1 MANVKKPDM
10 SEYSQLTKDPIFER
24 ELLHK
29 LHRVVMQIPLAVMI
43 ATTDGT
49 IEFVNHGFTT
59 ITGYGMNDALTRTLW
74 DLQFAKA
81 DMSLIEDVKRI
92 VLAEEEWRGEMLN
105 WKKTG
110 EMYWESVSLSAI
122 RNESGAVTHF
132 VAVKEEITE
141 RKSTEEKLFE
151 SEERFKAF
159 MDNSPAV
166 AWMKDH
172 GGRYIYMNSNYRERF
187 CGTDSDWLGRTA
199 FEVWPEESAW
209 ALWENDRQVLT
220 TGRPQ
225 IKVEEMSSI
234 EGYGWWWNFRFP
246 FHDAVGKRYV
256 GGIGI
261 EITEQ
266 KQAEEALKQSEEL
279 LRTVLET
286 LPVGVWILDRKGS
299 VVQANK
305 AAHEIWG
312 GARHVGIDEFGE
324 YKGRWLDSGEP
335 VTAHDWGGA
344 RAIRKGETSLEEEV
358 EIEAFDGSRKVILN
372 SSVPIRNEKGEVTG
386 AITINQEITDR
397 KRAEQERERLLEEV
411 QHSNQELQQFAYVAS
426 HDLQEPLRMISSYL
440 QLLDKKY
447 KGQLDEK
454 AETYIRYAVD
464 GAARMQKLI
473 EGLLAYSRI
482 SSGMTKQLVDTNL
495 VLAAALA
502 NLEQVVRECG
512 GTITSITSPL
522 PTVAGDE
529 TMLIQLFQNLISNA
543 LKYRKPDVS
552 PKVHV
557 AARRQGNQWLFSVTD
572 NGIGVDPQYRESIFQ
587 IFKRLH
593 TREEYPGTGIGL
605 ASCKKIVERHDGHIW
620 LESEPGKGS
629 TFHFTLPAQK

>member
-1 MANVKKPDM
+1 MANGKKPEMPEHPEHASDGI
-10 SEYSQLTKDPIFER
+10 PER
-24 ELLHK
+24 KLLRN
-29 LHRVVMQIPLAVMI
+29 LHRVVMHIPMAVII

-49 IEFVNHGFTT
+49 VEFVNPSFTT
-59 ITGYGMNDALTRTLW
+59 ITGYSRSEALTRTLW
-74 DLQFAKA
+74 DLQFTKT
-81 DMSLIEDVKRI
+81 DMNLVEEVKRI
-92 VLAEEEWRGEMLN
+92 VLAEDEWRGEMLN

-122 RNESGAVTHF
+122 RNESDAVTHY
-132 VAVKEEITE
+132 VVVKEEITE
-141 RKSTEEKLFE
+141 RKRIEEKLFE

-166 AWMKDH
+166 AWMKDN
-172 GGRYIYMNSNYRERF
+172 GGRYIYLNNNYRERF
-187 CGTDSDWLGRTA
+187 CGADNDWLGRTT
-199 FEVWPEESAW
+199 FEVWPEELAW
-209 ALWENDRQVLT
+209 GLWENDRQVLAT
-220 TGRPQ
+220 VKPL

-234 EGYGWWWNFRFP
+234 GGNGWWWNFRFP
-246 FHDAVGKRYV
+246 FHDSVGKRYV

-261 EITEQ
+261 DITEQ
-266 KQAEEALKQSEEL
+266 KRAEEALKQSEEL

-286 LPVGVWILDRKGS
+286 LPVAVWILDREGK
-299 VVQANK
+299 VVQANN
-305 AAHEIWG
+305 AAHKIWG
-312 GARHVGIDEFGE
+312 GARYVGIDDFGE
-324 YKGRWLDSGEP
+324 YKGRWLHSGEP
-335 VTAHDWGGA
+335 ITAADWGGA
-344 RAIRKGETSLEEEV
+344 RAISKGETSLEEEV

-372 SSVPIRNEKGEVTG
+372 SSVPIRNGKGEVTG

-447 KGQLDEK
+447 KGHLDEK
-454 AETYIRYAVD
+454 AEAYIRYAVD
-464 GAARMQKLI
+464 GATRMQKLI

-482 SSGMTKQLVDTNL
+482 SSGITKQLVDTNL
-495 VLAAALA
+495 VLTAALA
-502 NLEQVVRECG
+502 NLEQATRECG
-512 GTITSITSPL
+512 GTITSTSPL

-529 TMLIQLFQNLISNA
+529 TMLIQLFQNLIGNA

-552 PKVHV
+552 PQVHV

-593 TREEYPGTGIGL
+593 TRQEYPGTGIGL